1 MKKASKHL
9 PTIVFLIFVFSVSV
23 LFIAL
28 PKKEYSENEKRYMAE
43 FPKFTAESFFSGDFG
58 VDFEKYLSDHMPFR
72 TFFVGLNSYYNN
84 ALGNP
89 LSNGIYNCKD
99 GYLINDPPTYE
110 RLDINFSIISD
121 FAKENDVKTTMVLA
135 PSTGYV
141 CSDLLPNKHI
151 VYKDDEYF
159 EKAKGVLSENDVDFI
174 DMREPLKNAYNAGT
188 QVFYKTD
195 HHWTSE
201 GAFIAYCQLADSL
214 GFERK
219 EKNRYDI
226 TEYDDF
232 YGTTYSSSGFWMT
245 KPDSI
250 ETWESKDIKPNTI
263 SVEITEGD
271 KKSTSKSMFYL
282 DNLKEMDKYPI
293 YLDGNHPYTTITN
306 KTLSKNENSK
316 KLLIIKDSFAHSL
329 TPFLADHYAEIT
341 MIDMRYYKQNIAQL
355 VESGDFD
362 NVLFV
367 YSIDN
372 LSTDTDLAAIL
383 N

>member
-9 PTIVFLIFVFSVSV
+9 PTIVFLIFIFSVSV

-28 PKKEYSENEKRYMAE
+28 PKKEYSENEKRYLAE
-43 FPKFTAESFFSGDFG
+43 FPKLTVESFFSGDFG

-99 GYLINDPPTYE
+99 GYLVNDPPTYE
-110 RLDINFSIISD
+110 RLDINFSIIAD
-121 FAKENDVKTTMVLA
+121 FAKENDIKTAMVLA

-151 VYKDDEYF
+151 IYKDDEYF
-159 EKAKGVLSENDVDFI
+159 EKAKDVMADSNVQFV
-174 DMREPLKNAYNAGT
+174 DMREPLKNAYNDGT

-201 GAFIAYCQLADSL
+201 GAYLAYSELSSVLD
-214 GFERK
+214 FEKKDRK
-219 EKNRYDI
+219 RYDI

-232 YGTTYSSSGFWMT
+232 YGTTYSSSGFWLT
-245 KPDSI
+245 KPDTI
-250 ETWESKDIKPNTI
+250 ETWESKDIKANSIT
-263 SVEITEGD
+263 VKITEGD
-271 KKSTSKSMFYL
+271 ETTTSDSMFYL
-282 DNLKEMDKYPI
+282 DNLKENDKYPI
-293 YLDGNHPYTTITN
+293 YLDGNHPYTTIKN
-306 KTLSKNENSK
+306 KTLAKDENGK
-316 KLLIIKDSFAHSL
+316 KLLIIKDSFAHTL
-329 TPFLADHYAEIT
+329 TPFLADHYAEIV
-341 MIDMRYYKQNIAQL
+341 MIDMRYYKQNVKEL
-355 VESGDFD
+355 LEKNDFD

-372 LSTDTDLAAIL
+372 LSTDSDLAFIL

>member
-9 PTIVFLIFVFSVSV
+9 STIVFLIFIFSVSV

-28 PKKEYSENEKRYMAE
+28 PKKEYSENEKRYLTQ
-43 FPKFTAESFFSGDFG
+43 FPTLTVESFFSCDFG

-110 RLDINFSIISD
+110 RLDINFSIVAD
-121 FAKENDVKTTMVLA
+121 FAKENDIKTSMVLA

-151 VYKDDEYF
+151 IYKDDEYF
-159 EKAKGVLSENDVDFI
+159 EKAQKVLSEADVDFI
-174 DMREPLKNAYNAGT
+174 DMRKPLKKAYNNGT

-195 HHWTSE
+195 HHWTAQGAYLAYSE
-201 GAFIAYCQLADSL
+201 LADTL
-214 GFERK
+214 GY
-219 EKNRYDI
+219 EKNEKENYDI
-226 TEYDDF
+226 TQYENF
-232 YGTTYSSSGFWMT
+232 FGTTYSSSGFWLT
-245 KPDSI
+245 KPDVI
-250 ETWESKDIKPNTI
+250 ETWESKNIKETEV
-263 SVEITEGD
+263 SVEITEGEEVT
-271 KKSTSKSMFYL
+271 TSDSMFYL
-282 DNLKEMDKYPI
+282 EHLKENDKYPV

-306 KTLSKNENSK
+306 SSLSKEKDSK
-316 KLLIIKDSFAHSL
+316 KLLIIKDSFAHTL

-341 MIDMRYYKQNIAQL
+341 MIDMRYYKQNVTEL
-355 VESGDFD
+355 LKKGDFD

-372 LSTDTDLAAIL
+372 LSTDSDLAFIL
-383 N
+383 D